1 MHVMVA
7 AMNIWPSLVSALVL
21 AAPALANTCGTVDL
35 FQTMSPE
42 QMAQIE
48 AAEATTPYP
57 TGLLWQAARD
67 GQTVTV
73 VGTMHIP
80 DPRLDDIVAEVGPA
94 LAAADLL
101 IIEATRDD
109 ETRMAALAVEEPEF
123 FFLTEGP
130 SLIDLLGEEDWALA
144 AERFEAVGVPPFLG
158 AKFQPWYAG
167 MVIGIPPCA
176 TLAMAEGQLGLDR
189 RLEQIAEAEGLSV
202 VAIEDGMT
210 VLRSLRGDDL
220 EEGLDDLRFALRSEM
235 TGAEVMSTT
244 IEAYFAGRIAAMW
257 ELGRV
262 LSEAEMP
269 GEGAAMFDDFSQGLL
284 VDRNQ
289 LWEADLPKLIGAQD
303 VVIAVG
309 AAHLP
314 GESGVLRSLERMGFE
329 ITPLP

>member
-1 MHVMVA
+1 MVA
-7 AMNIWPSLVSALVL
+7 AMTLWPSLIAAVGL

-35 FQTMSPE
+35 FQTMSPA

-57 TGLLWQAARD
+57 TGLLWKAERD

-80 DPRLDDIVAEVGPA
+80 DPRLDDIVAQVEPA
-94 LAAADLL
+94 LTEADLL
-101 IIEATRDD
+101 VIEATSED
-109 ETRMAALAVEEPEF
+109 EQRMAALAVEEPEF

-130 SLIDLLGEEDWALA
+130 SLIDLLGDEDWALA

-189 RLEQIAEAEGLSV
+189 RLERLAEAEGLSV

-210 VLRSLRGDDL
+210 VLRSLKGDDL
-220 EEGLDDLRFALRSEM
+220 EKSLDDLRFSLRSEL

-262 LSEAEMP
+262 LSEQEMP
-269 GEGAAMFDDFSQGLL
+269 GEGAALFDGFSQGLL

-289 LWEADLPKLIGAQD
+289 VWEADLPALIGAQD

-314 GESGVLRSLERMGFE
+314 GETGVLRSLERMGFR